1 MNLELMLEVRRRV
14 LAEPTLVDMRTFY
27 RTVHTG
33 HDCTT
38 AGCIA
43 GHTIIARS
51 GEPRHYDEPDV
62 VAAVMLDLDPKEAD
76 ALFQFHYEKTG
87 IYDDLY
93 ERLKDH
99 SNGTPEYALIV
110 THAIDRC
117 IIRNTPP
124 ESLPLALEAAH
135 VPVTI

>member
-14 LAEPTLVDMRTFY
+14 LAEPTLVDMRAYY
-27 RTVHTG
+27 RTIHTG
-33 HDCTT
+33 RDCTT
-38 AGCIA
+38 AACIA
-43 GHTIIARS
+43 GHTIIAKS
-51 GEPRHYDEPDV
+51 GEPRHYEQPDV
-62 VAAVMLDLDPKEAD
+62 VAAVMLELDHKEAD

-87 IYDDLY
+87 IYDDLH

-99 SNGTPEYALIV
+99 LNGTPEYALIV
-110 THAIDRC
+110 AHAIDRC